1 MQVSVSATS
10 GLERRMEVAVP
21 ADRISTAVE
30 QRLKEISRTARLK
43 GFRPGKAPLPVVR
56 KQFGE
61 QVRAEVMGDLMRRSL
76 AEALSQE
83 KLTPA
88 AGPRIEP
95 IAMTPGSD
103 LKFAATF
110 EVLPEIRVK
119 SPATMAVERPSAT
132 VGEADIDAM
141 LESMRRQRP
150 AFTAVDRP
158 ARETDRATVD
168 YTGSIGGEPF
178 EGGEGKDVAILI
190 GSRQSRPELEE
201 GLKGAVAGE
210 SRAVAVTFPD
220 DLSNKTLAGKKAE
233 LALTVKSVEEQS
245 LPVIDEEFCRGFG
258 VEEGGVDALRAEV
271 RKSMERELADVIRNR
286 VRTQVL
292 DALYAENPIDI
303 PRALIEEQVQQLQID
318 AARRMG
324 VREASQ
330 LPPRQPFEAP
340 ARKRVALGLLMG
352 QIVKTES
359 LPVDRQ
365 RVQARV
371 EELAAGYPNPDE
383 ARRAYQHNA
392 EALRQ
397 IESVVLEDQVIDWI
411 LERAKVTDAPMTFQE
426 ITGFGTNAGPQGEN
440 KSGGTI
446 QS

>member
-1 MQVSVSATS
+1 
-10 GLERRMEVAVP
+10 MEVAVP
-21 ADRISTAVE
+21 ADSVSTAVE

-56 KQFGE
+56 KQFGD
-61 QVRAEVMGDLMRRSL
+61 QVRAEVLGDIMRSSL
-76 AEALSQE
+76 AEALNQQ

-95 IAMTPGSD
+95 IAVAPGSD

-110 EVLPEIRVK
+110 EVMPEIRVK
-119 SPATMAVERPSAT
+119 SPAAIAVERPSAT
-132 VGEADIDAM
+132 VGDSDIDAM

-150 AFTAVDRP
+150 VFTAVDRP
-158 ARETDRATVD
+158 ARETDRVTVD
-168 YTGSIGGEPF
+168 YTGSIGSEPF
-178 EGGEGKDVAILI
+178 EGGDGKDVAIII

-210 SRAVAVTFPD
+210 SRTIPVTFAAE
-220 DLSNKTLAGKKAE
+220 LSNKTLAGKTAE
-233 LALTVKSVEEQS
+233 LALVVKTVEEQS
-245 LPVIDEEFCRGFG
+245 LPAVDEEFCRGFG
-258 VEEGGVDALRAEV
+258 VEEGGVEALRAEV

-286 VRTQVL
+286 VRSQVL
-292 DALYAENPIDI
+292 DALYAENPIDL
-303 PRALIEEQVQQLQID
+303 PRALVEEQVQQLQID

-324 VREASQ
+324 VRDASK

-352 QIVKTES
+352 QIVKAES
-359 LPVDRQ
+359 IAVDRQ
-365 RVQARV
+365 RVQARI
-371 EELAAGYPNPDE
+371 EELAASYPNPEE
-383 ARRAYQHNA
+383 ARHAYQHNA

-397 IESVVLEDQVIDWI
+397 IESVVLEDQVTDWI
-411 LERAKVTDAPMTFQE
+411 LERAKITDVPMTFQE
-426 ITGFGTNAGPQGEN
+426 VTGFGQKPDDGTGTEGDN
-440 KSGGTI
+440 KSGETT

>member
-21 ADRISTAVE
+21 AVAVATAVE

-61 QVRAEVMGDLMRRSL
+61 QVRAEVVGDLMRSSL
-76 AEALSQE
+76 AEALTQQ

-95 IAMTPGSD
+95 IAMAPGAD

-110 EVLPEIRVK
+110 EVMPEIRVK
-119 SPATMAVERPSAT
+119 SPADIRVERPSAS
-132 VGEADIDAM
+132 VGEEDIDAM

-150 AFTAVDRP
+150 VFTAVDRP
-158 ARETDRATVD
+158 ARDNDRVTVD
-168 YTGSIGGEPF
+168 YTGRIGGEPF
-178 EGGEGKDVAILI
+178 EGGDGKDVPIVI

-210 SRAVAVTFPD
+210 SRTITVTFPAE
-220 DLSNKTLAGKKAE
+220 LSNKTLAGNTAE
-233 LALTVKSVEEQS
+233 LALTVKTVEEQS
-245 LPVIDEEFCRGFG
+245 LPAIDEEFCRGFG
-258 VEEGGVDALRAEV
+258 VEEGGVEALRAEV

-292 DALYAENPIDI
+292 DALYAENPVDV
-303 PRALIEEQVQQLQID
+303 PRALIEEQVQQLQVD

-324 VREASQ
+324 VRDASK
-330 LPPRQPFEAP
+330 LPPREPFEAP

-352 QIVKTES
+352 QIIKAES
-359 LPVDRQ
+359 IAADRE
-365 RVQARV
+365 RVQARI
-371 EELAAGYPNPDE
+371 EELASSYPNPEE
-383 ARRAYQHNA
+383 ARRAYQHNQ

-411 LERAKVTDAPMTFQE
+411 VERAKVTDVPMTFQQ
-426 ITGFGTNAGPQGEN
+426 ITGFGQNVDNGAEAPTDETTP
-440 KSGGTI
+440 S
-446 QS
+446 